1 MFKKMSLI
9 LCAALFANVAK
20 ADFVG
25 LADVILDYQDGAG
38 GSIYMGNT
46 GTGVSTHNY
55 RQLTE
60 EQAWSVLTDNP
71 LYASYLGLSQG
82 AYVTLGFINENV
94 IDGEGNDIFVGEF
107 WPGDESAAIYV
118 SSNSVDFT
126 FLGNADSD
134 GGITSFDLADIGY
147 TSVVRAIKI
156 VGLDSNGATPGFDLT
171 HVKAINRVT
180 LDVGQTNDFQALA
193 QEASNVSSPLAISAF
208 LLAGGLLSSRR
219 KKVQL

>member
-1 MFKKMSLI
+1 MLKKMSLI

-25 LADVILDYQDGAG
+25 LADVILDYQDGSG
-38 GSIYMGNT
+38 GSVYMGSL
-46 GTGVSTHNY
+46 GTSASTHNY

-60 EQAWSVLTDNP
+60 EEALFALTDNP
-71 LYASYLGLSQG
+71 SYTSYLGLSQG
-82 AYVTLGFINENV
+82 ASITLGFINENV
-94 IDGEGNDIFVGEF
+94 IDGDGDDIFVSEF

-118 SSNSVDFT
+118 STNSVDFT

-134 GGITSFDLADIGY
+134 GGITSFDLADIGF

-156 VGLDSNGATPGFDLT
+156 IGLDSNGATPGFDLT
-171 HVKAINRVT
+171 YVKALNRET
-180 LDVGQTNDFQALA
+180 LAEGQTNDFEVLSQS
-193 QEASNVSSPLAISAF
+193 ASDVSSPMAISAF

-219 KKVQL
+219 KKLS